1 MIGYGYRVWHALLWI
16 GALIT
21 LGWIVARSSKAKT
34 PRSDERL
41 GFWYSVD
48 RLLPIVELNKRHYE
62 VDLPPRSRVYFYFH
76 TVMGYVLAT
85 FLLAGLSGLVG

>member
-1 MIGYGYRVWHALLWI
+1 MIGYGYRVWHALVWI
-16 GALIT
+16 AALVVV
-21 LGWIVARSSKAKT
+21 GWLIAR
-34 PRSDERL
+34 RSGRKVPGSGEPL

-48 RLLPIVELNKRHYE
+48 RLLPIMELRKRHYE
-62 VDLPPRSRVYFYFH
+62 IDLPWRSRVYFYFH